1 MLLFLGK
8 WDSAQ
13 FDIQVGG
20 QSLAQQPSVHASPL
34 VSKNVVAQ
42 EAADPVSVLSRNSKP
57 DQHLSNVPNS
67 LRSFMVFVA
76 FPNQA

>member
-8 WDSAQ
+8 LDKTH
-13 FDIQVGG
+13 FVIQVGG

-34 VSKNVVAQ
+34 ASMNVVTQ

-57 DQHLSNVPNS
+57 DQHLPNVELYGLCGLP
-67 LRSFMVFVA
+67 
-76 FPNQA
+76 